1 MTWRHIRVFIMPV
14 CDMRF
19 VAKAR
24 ANENAPP
31 HPYNTMRP
39 RDFLE
44 MLDQGRT
51 YPDIDMPTD
60 PHGPRQDAPGRI

>member
-1 MTWRHIRVFIMPV
+1 MTWRAIGIVMLPMV
-14 CDMRF
+14 NMRL
-19 VAKAR
+19 VVKAC

-31 HPYNTMRP
+31 HRYNTMRP

-51 YPDIDMPTD
+51 YPDIEMPTD
-60 PHGPRQDAPGRI
+60 EPPTTA

>member
-1 MTWRHIRVFIMPV
+1 MANETWRPVGVFVMPIV
-14 CDMRF
+14 DLRLAART
-19 VAKAR
+19 VA
-24 ANENAPP
+24 NVNAPP

-60 PHGPRQDAPGRI
+60 DPPTAA